1 MTRRNHSLIL
11 RYYKPNK
18 NLLPEKFSYHLMLLF
33 YQFVRDEG
41 LFSKNKTYLGK
52 LQGPMVCVIVTEN
65 NKMFEPNGE

>member
-1 MTRRNHSLIL
+1 
-11 RYYKPNK
+11 
-18 NLLPEKFSYHLMLLF
+18 MLLF